1 MRVSNVSF
9 CSYYGSTI
17 SLLQIIEETKA
28 MKIKLSLAFSLLAL
42 SSFHVN
48 ANSNV
53 AESSIQYQLTAAPI
67 VQVEKKQLIA
77 AGVWLIPDPYINY
90 VPNIGIIEGND
101 AILVIDTGMGM
112 QNGQHVYQVAKDIA
126 KNRKIYLTTTH
137 FHPEHQFG
145 AAEFKDATYIIN
157 QKQEHELKDKGANY
171 LQMFRAFGQIEKK
184 VLEKVVIRN
193 ADKTYSKRTV
203 LDLGGRLVTLQEMP
217 AHTRGDQII
226 YDQTSGT
233 VFMGDLYEKNFY
245 PIMPDADAKGSE
257 WIKVIQQTIEMK
269 PKIVVPGHGKLSTSQ
284 DLQKFKQ
291 HMLRVKSL
299 VKQHIAL
306 GLNQDQIIQTI
317 SPTIYREYPDWNNR
331 VFLPFQIANFYA
343 ELTQQAIVLPSLVKE
358 LQSDPTQ

>member
-1 MRVSNVSF
+1 
-9 CSYYGSTI
+9 
-17 SLLQIIEETKA
+17 
-28 MKIKLSLAFSLLAL
+28 MKIKFSLVFSLAAL
-42 SSFHVN
+42 SGLNVY
-48 ANSNV
+48 ANSHV
-53 AESSIQYQLTAAPI
+53 VESPVQYQLTAAPL

-77 AGVWLIPDPYINY
+77 SGVWLIPDPYINY
-90 VPNIGIIEGND
+90 VPNIGIIEGKD

-112 QNGQHVYQVAKDIA
+112 RNGQHVYQVAKDIA

-145 AAEFKDATYIIN
+145 AAEFKDAIYMIN
-157 QKQEHELKDKGANY
+157 QKQEEELKDKGVDY
-171 LQMFRAFGQIEKK
+171 LQMFRAFGQIEKSA
-184 VLEKVVIRN
+184 LEKVVIRY
-193 ADKTYSKRTV
+193 ADKTYINRTI

-233 VFMGDLYEKNFY
+233 IFMGDLYEKSFY

-269 PKIVVPGHGKLSTSQ
+269 PKIVVPGHGRLATIQ
-284 DLQKFKQ
+284 DLQVFKQ
-291 HMLRVKSL
+291 HMHRVKSL

-317 SPTIYREYPDWNNR
+317 SPTIYSEYPDWNNR

-358 LQSDPTQ
+358 LQSDSTQ